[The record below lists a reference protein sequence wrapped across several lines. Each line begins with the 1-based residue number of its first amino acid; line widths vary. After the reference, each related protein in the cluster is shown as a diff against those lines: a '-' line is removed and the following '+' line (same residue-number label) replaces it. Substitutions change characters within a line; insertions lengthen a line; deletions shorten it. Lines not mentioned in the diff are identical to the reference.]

1 MFHIFDIFVVNTWHV
16 WVHTSDVNGGGTD
29 AGVNMVVYGKT
40 KDGDYLRSD
49 DVPLGSKGDAFE
61 AGEVDR

>member
-1 MFHIFDIFVVNTWHV
+1 MLVESITVNTWHV
-16 WVHTSDVNGGGTD
+16 WVHTSDIKGGGTD
-29 AGVNMVVYGKT
+29 AAVTMVVYGKT
-40 KDGDYLRSD
+40 KDGEYLRSD